1 MGAIFV
7 IDPTKYMEF
16 ASRDSKVPPLI
27 VASEPLCLIESCV
40 ASVKSD
46 RRIGA
51 FSLGVQLRERLTY
64 GDTEQ

>member
-1 MGAIFV
+1 M
-7 IDPTKYMEF
+7 
-16 ASRDSKVPPLI
+16 DSKVPPLI